1 MANKINKLK
10 KIYVVNEAGDGSK
23 EFVEIYDSNEQIK
36 SAVEAAK
43 EAVKNSS
50 GNREADT
57 PQNGTEVVPFIAATE
72 LSTTINFDN
81 IDNEKDSH
89 VLTNE
94 NLEIKTYLSGGSHIT
109 VVMSVKDI
117 NDGSTV
123 NIFLKD
129 PLTPLATINID
140 PLTSIGR
147 NIKFLTP
154 MFPLNTNSLYSI
166 FLVVEGEHI
175 NLYLNTYFGTYNAF
189 EPFKKYVNKDDS
201 NKDNARNGYLVNT
214 QVLQGLFV
222 LEDTL

>member
-23 EFVEIYDSNEQIK
+23 EFVEIYDSNEQIQ

-50 GNREADT
+50 NNLAADT
-57 PQNGTEVVPFIAATE
+57 PQIGTETIPFIKATE

-81 IDNEKDSH
+81 IVTEKDQY

-94 NLEIKTYLSGGSHIT
+94 NFGIKTYLSGGSHIT
-109 VVMSVKDI
+109 ILMTVNDI
-117 NDGSTV
+117 EDGSTT

-129 PLTPLATINID
+129 PLMPLATID
-140 PLTSIGR
+140 AEPLTSIGR
-147 NIKFLTP
+147 NITFLTP
-154 MFPLNTNSLYSI
+154 MFPLNTNGLYSV
-166 FLVVEGEHI
+166 FLVVDGEHI
-175 NLYLNTYFGTYNAF
+175 NLYLNTFYGTYNTF
-189 EPFKKYVNKDDS
+189 EPFKKYIDESDDNK
-201 NKDNARNGYLVNT
+201 NNARNGYLVNA

>member
-50 GNREADT
+50 GNRAADT
-57 PQNGTEVVPFIAATE
+57 PQIGTSVIPFIAATE
-72 LSTTINFDN
+72 LATTINFDN

-89 VLTNE
+89 VLTND
-94 NLEIKTYLSGGSHIT
+94 NFEIKTYLSGGSHIT
-109 VVMSVKDI
+109 IVMNVNDI
-117 NDGSTV
+117 EDGSTT

-129 PLTPLATINID
+129 PLTPLAKINID

-154 MFPLNTNSLYSI
+154 MFPSNINGSYSV
-166 FLVVEGEHI
+166 FLVVDGEHI
-175 NLYLNTYFGTYNAF
+175 NLYLNTFFGTYNAF
-189 EPFKKYVNKDDS
+189 DPFKAYIHENDS
-201 NKDNARNGYLVNT
+201 NKDSARNGYLVDT
-214 QVLQGLFV
+214 QVLQGLFT
-222 LEDTL
+222 LEDSL

>member
-23 EFVEIYDSNEQIK
+23 EFVEIYDSNEQIQ

-50 GNREADT
+50 NNRAADT
-57 PQNGTEVVPFIAATE
+57 PQIGTETIPFIKATE

-81 IDNEKDSH
+81 IVTEKDQH

-94 NLEIKTYLSGGSHIT
+94 NFGIKTYLSGGSHIT
-109 VVMSVKDI
+109 ILMTVNDI
-117 NDGSTV
+117 EDGSTT

-129 PLTPLATINID
+129 PLMPLATID
-140 PLTSIGR
+140 AEPLTSIGR
-147 NIKFLTP
+147 NITFLTP
-154 MFPLNTNSLYSI
+154 MFPLNTNGSYSV
-166 FLVVEGEHI
+166 FLVVDGEHI
-175 NLYLNTYFGTYNAF
+175 NLYLNTFYGTYNTF
-189 EPFKKYVNKDDS
+189 DKFKKYINEDDGNK
-201 NKDNARNGYLVNT
+201 NNARNGYLINT

>member
-23 EFVEIYDSNEQIK
+23 EFVEIYDSNEQIQ

-50 GNREADT
+50 NNRAADT
-57 PQNGTEVVPFIAATE
+57 PQIGTETIPFIKATE

-81 IDNEKDSH
+81 IVTEKDQH

-94 NLEIKTYLSGGSHIT
+94 NFGIKTYLSGGSHIT
-109 VVMSVKDI
+109 ILMTVNDI
-117 NDGSTV
+117 EDGSTT

-129 PLTPLATINID
+129 PLMPLATID
-140 PLTSIGR
+140 AEPLTSIGR
-147 NIKFLTP
+147 NITFLTP
-154 MFPLNTNSLYSI
+154 MFPLNTNGSYSV

-175 NLYLNTYFGTYNAF
+175 NLYLNTFYGTYNTF
-189 EPFKKYVNKDDS
+189 DKFKKYVNEDGG
-201 NKDNARNGYLVNT
+201 NKNNTRNGYLINT
-214 QVLQGLFV
+214 QVLQGLFA

>member
-1 MANKINKLK
+1 MATKINKLK

-43 EAVKNSS
+43 EAVKNSNT
-50 GNREADT
+50 NRAADT
-57 PQNGTEVVPFIAATE
+57 PQIGRPDIPFIAATE

-117 NDGSTV
+117 LDGSTV

-154 MFPLNTNSLYSI
+154 MFPLNCNGLYSV
-166 FLVVEGEHI
+166 FLVVEGEYI
-175 NLYLNTYFGTYNAF
+175 NLYLNTFYGTYNAF
-189 EPFKKYVNKDDS
+189 EPFKAYINENDS

-214 QVLQGLFV
+214 QVIQGLFV

>member
-23 EFVEIYDSNEQIK
+23 EFVEIYDSNEQIQ

-50 GNREADT
+50 NNRAADT
-57 PQNGTEVVPFIAATE
+57 PQIGTETIPFIKATE

-81 IDNEKDSH
+81 IVTEKDQH

-94 NLEIKTYLSGGSHIT
+94 NFGIKTYLSGGSHIT
-109 VVMSVKDI
+109 ILMTVNDI
-117 NDGSTV
+117 EDGSTT

-129 PLTPLATINID
+129 PLMPLATID
-140 PLTSIGR
+140 AEPLTSIGR
-147 NIKFLTP
+147 NITILTP
-154 MFPLNTNSLYSI
+154 MFPLNTNGSYSV
-166 FLVVEGEHI
+166 FLVVDGEHI
-175 NLYLNTYFGTYNAF
+175 NLYLNTFYGTYNTF
-189 EPFKKYVNKDDS
+189 EPFKKYIDESDDNK
-201 NKDNARNGYLVNT
+201 NNARNGYLVNA

>member
-23 EFVEIYDSNEQIK
+23 EFVEIYDSNEQIQ

-50 GNREADT
+50 NNRAADT
-57 PQNGTEVVPFIAATE
+57 PQIGTETIPFIKATE

-81 IDNEKDSH
+81 IVTEKDQH

-94 NLEIKTYLSGGSHIT
+94 NFGIKTYLSGGSHIT
-109 VVMSVKDI
+109 ILMTVNDI
-117 NDGSTV
+117 EDGSTT

-129 PLTPLATINID
+129 PLMPLATID
-140 PLTSIGR
+140 TEPLTSIGR
-147 NIKFLTP
+147 NITFLTP
-154 MFPLNTNSLYSI
+154 MFPLNTNGSYSV
-166 FLVVEGEHI
+166 FLVVDGEHI
-175 NLYLNTYFGTYNAF
+175 NLYLNTFYGTYNTF
-189 EPFKKYVNKDDS
+189 EPFKKHIDESDDNK
-201 NKDNARNGYLVNT
+201 NNARNGYLVNA

>member
-50 GNREADT
+50 GNRVADT
-57 PQNGTEVVPFIAATE
+57 PQIRASVIPFIAATE
-72 LSTTINFDN
+72 LSTTINFNN
-81 IDNEKDSH
+81 IDNEKESH
-89 VLTNE
+89 VLTND
-94 NLEIKTYLSGGSHIT
+94 NFEIKTYLSGGSHIT
-109 VVMSVKDI
+109 IVMNVNDI
-117 NDGSTV
+117 EDGSTT

-154 MFPLNTNSLYSI
+154 MFPLNSNGLYSV
-166 FLVVEGEHI
+166 FLVVDGEHI
-175 NLYLNTYFGTYNAF
+175 NLYLNTFFGTYNAF
-189 EPFKKYVNKDDS
+189 DPFKAYVHENDT

-214 QVLQGLFV
+214 QVLQGLFA
-222 LEDTL
+222 LEDSL

>member
-23 EFVEIYDSNEQIK
+23 EFVEIYDSNEQIQ

-50 GNREADT
+50 NNRAADT
-57 PQNGTEVVPFIAATE
+57 PQIGTETIPFIKATE

-81 IDNEKDSH
+81 IVTEKDQH

-94 NLEIKTYLSGGSHIT
+94 NFGIKTYLSGGSHIT
-109 VVMSVKDI
+109 ILMTVNDI
-117 NDGSTV
+117 EDGSTT

-129 PLTPLATINID
+129 PLMPLATID
-140 PLTSIGR
+140 AEPLTSIGR
-147 NIKFLTP
+147 NITFLTP
-154 MFPLNTNSLYSI
+154 MFPLNTNGSYSV
-166 FLVVEGEHI
+166 FLVVDGEHI
-175 NLYLNTYFGTYNAF
+175 NLYLNTFYGTYNTF
-189 EPFKKYVNKDDS
+189 EPFKKYIDESDDNK
-201 NKDNARNGYLVNT
+201 NNARNGYLVNA

>member
-23 EFVEIYDSNEQIK
+23 EFVEIYDSNEQIQ

-50 GNREADT
+50 NNRAADT
-57 PQNGTEVVPFIAATE
+57 PQIGTETIPFIKATE

-81 IDNEKDSH
+81 IVTEKDQH

-94 NLEIKTYLSGGSHIT
+94 NFGIKTYLSGGSHIT
-109 VVMSVKDI
+109 ILMTVNDI
-117 NDGSTV
+117 EDGSTT

-129 PLTPLATINID
+129 PLMPLATID
-140 PLTSIGR
+140 AEPLTSIGR
-147 NIKFLTP
+147 NITFLTP
-154 MFPLNTNSLYSI
+154 MFPLNSNGSYSV
-166 FLVVEGEHI
+166 FLVVDGEHI
-175 NLYLNTYFGTYNAF
+175 NLYLNTFYGTYNTF
-189 EPFKKYVNKDDS
+189 EPFKKYIDESDDNK
-201 NKDNARNGYLVNT
+201 NNARNGYLVNA

>member
-1 MANKINKLK
+1 MATKINKLK

-23 EFVEIYDSNEQIK
+23 EFVEIYDSNEQIQ

-50 GNREADT
+50 NNRAADT
-57 PQNGTEVVPFIAATE
+57 PQIGTETIPFIKATE

-81 IDNEKDSH
+81 IVTEKDQH

-94 NLEIKTYLSGGSHIT
+94 NFGIKTYLSGGSHIT
-109 VVMSVKDI
+109 ILMTVNDI
-117 NDGSTV
+117 EDGTTT

-129 PLTPLATINID
+129 PLMPLATID
-140 PLTSIGR
+140 AEPLTSIGR
-147 NIKFLTP
+147 NITFLIP
-154 MFPLNTNSLYSI
+154 MFPLNTNGLYSV
-166 FLVVEGEHI
+166 FLVVDGEHI
-175 NLYLNTYFGTYNAF
+175 NLYLNTFYGTYNTF
-189 EPFKKYVNKDDS
+189 ESFKKYIDESDDNK
-201 NKDNARNGYLVNT
+201 NNARNGYLVNA

>member
-23 EFVEIYDSNEQIK
+23 EFVEIYDSNEQIQ

-43 EAVKNSS
+43 EAVTNSS
-50 GNREADT
+50 NNRAADT
-57 PQNGTEVVPFIAATE
+57 PQIGTETIPFIKATE

-81 IDNEKDSH
+81 IVTEKDQY

-94 NLEIKTYLSGGSHIT
+94 NFGIKTYLSGGSHIT
-109 VVMSVKDI
+109 ILMTVNDI
-117 NDGSTV
+117 EDGSTT

-129 PLTPLATINID
+129 PLMPLATID
-140 PLTSIGR
+140 AEPLTSIGR
-147 NIKFLTP
+147 NITFLTP
-154 MFPLNTNSLYSI
+154 MFPLNTNGLYSV
-166 FLVVEGEHI
+166 FLVVDGEHI
-175 NLYLNTYFGTYNAF
+175 NLYLNTFYGTYNTF
-189 EPFKKYVNKDDS
+189 DKFKKYIDESDDNK
-201 NKDNARNGYLVNT
+201 NNARNGYLVNA

>member
-1 MANKINKLK
+1 MATKINKLK

-50 GNREADT
+50 NNRAADT
-57 PQNGTEVVPFIAATE
+57 PQIGTGTIPFIKATE

-81 IDNEKDSH
+81 IVNEKDQR

-94 NLEIKTYLSGGSHIT
+94 NFGIKTYLSGGSHIT
-109 VVMSVKDI
+109 ILMTVNDI
-117 NDGSTV
+117 EDGSTV

-129 PLTPLATINID
+129 PLIPLATID
-140 PLTSIGR
+140 AEPLTSIGR
-147 NIKFLTP
+147 NITFLTP
-154 MFPLNTNSLYSI
+154 MFPLNTNGSYSV
-166 FLVVEGEHI
+166 FLVVEREHI
-175 NLYLNTYFGTYNAF
+175 NLYLNTFYGTYNTF
-189 EPFKKYVNKDDS
+189 DKFKKYIDESDDNK
-201 NKDNARNGYLVNT
+201 NNTRNGYLVNA

>member
-1 MANKINKLK
+1 MATKINKLK

-43 EAVKNSS
+43 EAVKNNS
-50 GNREADT
+50 GNRSGDT
-57 PQNGTEVVPFIAATE
+57 PQIGQAEIPFIAATE

-89 VLTNE
+89 VLTHE

-109 VVMSVKDI
+109 VVMNVKDI

-140 PLTSIGR
+140 PLTFIGR

-154 MFPLNTNSLYSI
+154 MFPLNGNGLYSI

-175 NLYLNTYFGTYNAF
+175 NLYLNTYFGTYKAF
-189 EPFKKYVNKDDS
+189 ESFKAYINEDES
-201 NKDNARNGYLVNT
+201 NKNNARNGYLVNE

>member
-23 EFVEIYDSNEQIK
+23 EFVEIYDSNEQIQ

-50 GNREADT
+50 GNRAADT
-57 PQNGTEVVPFIAATE
+57 PQIGRPDIPFIKATE

-81 IDNEKDSH
+81 IDTEKDTH
-89 VLTNE
+89 ALTHE
-94 NLEIKTYLSGGSHIT
+94 NFGIKTYLSGGSHIT
-109 VVMSVKDI
+109 VLMTVNDI
-117 NDGSTV
+117 EDGSTTD
-123 NIFLKD
+123 ILLKD
-129 PLTPLATINID
+129 PSTPLATIDIE
-140 PLTSIGR
+140 PLATIGR
-147 NIKFLTP
+147 NITFLTP
-154 MFPLNTNSLYSI
+154 MFPLNNNGSYSI

-175 NLYLNTYFGTYNAF
+175 NLYLNTFYGTYNTF
-189 EPFKKYVNKDDS
+189 DKFKKYVNEDDS
-201 NKDNARNGYLVNT
+201 NKNNARNGYLINT